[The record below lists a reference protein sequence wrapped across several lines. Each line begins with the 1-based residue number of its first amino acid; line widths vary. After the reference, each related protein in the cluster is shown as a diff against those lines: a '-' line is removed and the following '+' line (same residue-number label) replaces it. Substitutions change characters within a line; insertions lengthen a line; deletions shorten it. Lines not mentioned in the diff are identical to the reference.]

1 MATGYRSTMRIAVVG
16 QIARDLVLVVPE
28 VPGSGGRASV
38 LERREMLGG
47 KGANIARGTRQ
58 LGATAA
64 VVGVVGDD
72 REGRLLVERLDADG
86 VATAAVVCRQ
96 GVRTALLVDVVCDGE
111 YRYLED
117 VPGPTL
123 LTVQDVRAASAML
136 GGADAVIVQLQQPAD
151 AALAA
156 ARAANGLVVLDGA
169 PDGRAAELLAAAD
182 VVRADHREAEALT
195 GRSITGTDAA
205 VRAGRELLARG
216 PSVAALE
223 VPGEANVLTWD
234 GDSAVIPLTDEDVV
248 DTTGGGDAF
257 VAALTVALVRGD
269 DPGDAGRLATA
280 AAGRAVGHP
289 GGRTDLTGLA
299 LGARQ
304 LR

>member
-1 MATGYRSTMRIAVVG
+1 MRIAVVG

-28 VPGSGGRASV
+28 VPGSGARASV

-96 GVRTALLVDVVCDGE
+96 GVRTALLVDVVCDGA

-123 LTVQDVRAASAML
+123 LTAEDVRAASAML

-169 PDGRAAELLAAAD
+169 PGGRAAELLAAAD

-216 PSVAALE
+216 PSVVALE

-234 GDSAVIPLTDEDVV
+234 GNSAVIPLTEEDVV

-304 LR
+304 FG

>member
-28 VPGSGGRASV
+28 VPGSGGRADV

-72 REGRLLVERLDADG
+72 REGRLLVERLGADG
-86 VATAAVVCRQ
+86 VATAAVVCRE
-96 GVRTALLVDVVCDGE
+96 GARTALIVDVVCDGG

-117 VPGPTL
+117 VPGPML
-123 LTVQDVRAASAML
+123 LTADDVRAAAATL
-136 GGADAVIVQLQQPAD
+136 GGADAVVVQLQQPAD

-156 ARAANGLVVLDGA
+156 VRAANGLVVLDGA
-169 PDGRAAELLAAAD
+169 PDGRAAELLAGAD
-182 VVRADHREAEALT
+182 VVRADHREAELLT
-195 GRSITGTDAA
+195 GHSITGTDAA

-216 PSVAALE
+216 PSVVALE
-223 VPGEANVLTWD
+223 VPGEANVLTW
-234 GDSAVIPLTDEDVV
+234 GEGAAVIPLTEEEVV

-257 VAALTVALVRGD
+257 VAALTVALLRGD
-269 DPGDAGRLATA
+269 DPEDAGRLATA

-289 GGRTDLTGLA
+289 GGRTDLTGLS

-304 LR
+304 FG

>member
-1 MATGYRSTMRIAVVG
+1 MATGYRLTMRIAVVG

-28 VPGSGGRASV
+28 VPGPGGHADV
-38 LERREMLGG
+38 LERREVLGG

-86 VATAAVVCRQ
+86 VATTAVVCRQ
-96 GVRTALLVDVVCDGE
+96 GVRTALIVDVVCDGA

-117 VPGPTL
+117 IPEATL
-123 LTVQDVRAASAML
+123 VTADDVRAASAML
-136 GGADAVIVQLQQPAD
+136 AGADAVVVQLEQPAD

-156 ARAANGLVVLDGA
+156 VRASSGLVVLDGA
-169 PDGRAAELLAAAD
+169 PAGRAAELLAAAD
-182 VVRADHREAEALT
+182 VARADHGEAEALT
-195 GRSITGTDAA
+195 GRSITGVDAA

-216 PSVAALE
+216 PSVVALE

-234 GDSAVIPLTDEDVV
+234 EGSAVIPLTDEEVV
-248 DTTGGGDAF
+248 DPTGGGDAF

-269 DPGDAGRLATA
+269 TPEDAGRLATA
-280 AAGRAVGHP
+280 AAGRAVRHP
-289 GGRTDLTGLA
+289 GGRTDLTGLD

-304 LR
+304 LG

>member
-28 VPGSGGRASV
+28 VPGSGARATV

-64 VVGVVGDD
+64 LVGVVGDD

-86 VATAAVVCRQ
+86 VATAAVVCRR
-96 GVRTALLVDVVCDGE
+96 GARTALIVDVVCDGA

-117 VPGPTL
+117 VPEAVLVTAD
-123 LTVQDVRAASAML
+123 DVRAASATVA
-136 GGADAVIVQLQQPAD
+136 GADAVVVQLQQPAD

-156 ARAANGLVVLDGA
+156 VRAASGLVVLDGA
-169 PDGRAAELLAAAD
+169 PDGREAELLAAAD

-195 GRSITGTDAA
+195 GRSITGADAA

-216 PSVAALE
+216 PSVVALE
-223 VPGEANVLTWD
+223 VPGEANVLTWA
-234 GDSAVIPLTDEDVV
+234 GDSAVIPLTDEEVV

-257 VAALTVALVRGD
+257 VAALTVALTRGD
-269 DPGDAGRLATA
+269 DPEDAGRLATA
-280 AAGRAVGHP
+280 AAGRAVRHP
-289 GGRTDLTGLA
+289 GGRTDLTGLS

-304 LR
+304 LG

>member
-1 MATGYRSTMRIAVVG
+1 MRIAVVG

>member
-1 MATGYRSTMRIAVVG
+1 MRIAVVG

-28 VPGSGGRASV
+28 VPGPGARAEV

-64 VVGVVGDD
+64 LVGVVGDD

-86 VATAAVVCRQ
+86 VATSAVVCRS
-96 GVRTALLVDVVCDGE
+96 GVRTALIVDVVCDGG

-123 LTVQDVRAASAML
+123 VTADDVRAAASTLA
-136 GGADAVIVQLQQPAD
+136 GADAVVVQLQQPAE

-156 ARAANGLVVLDGA
+156 VRAATGLVVLDGA

-182 VVRADHREAEALT
+182 VVRADHREAEVLT
-195 GRSITGTDAA
+195 GRSITGADAA

-216 PSVAALE
+216 PSVVALE
-223 VPGEANVLTWD
+223 VPGEANVLTW
-234 GDSAVIPLTDEDVV
+234 GEGSAVIPLTDEEVV

-269 DPGDAGRLATA
+269 DPEQAGRLATA

-289 GGRTDLTGLA
+289 GGRTDLDGLA

-304 LR
+304 LG

>member
-1 MATGYRSTMRIAVVG
+1 MRIAVVG

-28 VPGSGGRASV
+28 VPGPGARAGV

-64 VVGVVGDD
+64 LVGVVGDD

-86 VATAAVVCRQ
+86 VATSAVVCRA
-96 GVRTALLVDVVCDGE
+96 GVRTALMVDLVCDGA

-117 VPGPTL
+117 VPEPTL
-123 LTVQDVRAASAML
+123 VTVDDVRAAASTLA
-136 GGADAVIVQLQQPAD
+136 GADAVVVQLQQPAE

-156 ARAANGLVVLDGA
+156 VRAATGLVVLDGA
-169 PDGRAAELLAAAD
+169 PAGREAELLAAAD
-182 VVRADHREAEALT
+182 VVRADHHEAELVT
-195 GRSITGTDAA
+195 GRSITGADAA

-216 PSVAALE
+216 PSVVALE
-223 VPGEANVLTWD
+223 VPGEANVLTWAE
-234 GDSAVIPLTDEDVV
+234 GSVVVPLTEEEVV

-269 DPGDAGRLATA
+269 DPADAGRLATA

-299 LGARQ
+299 LAARQ
-304 LR
+304 LG

>member
-1 MATGYRSTMRIAVVG
+1 MRIAVVG

-28 VPGSGGRASV
+28 VPGSGGRAEV

-64 VVGVVGDD
+64 LVGVVGDD
-72 REGRLLVERLDADG
+72 REGRRLVEQLGADG
-86 VATAAVVCRQ
+86 VATTSVVCRE
-96 GVRTALLVDVVCDGE
+96 GVRTALIVDVVCDGR

-117 VPGPTL
+117 IPGPTL
-123 LTVQDVRAASAML
+123 VTVDDVRAASATL
-136 GGADAVIVQLQQPAD
+136 AGADAVVVQLQQPAD

-156 ARAANGLVVLDGA
+156 VRAANGLVVLDGV
-169 PDGRAAELLAAAD
+169 PDGREAELLAAAD
-182 VVRADHREAEALT
+182 VLRADQREAELLT

-216 PSVAALE
+216 PSVVALE
-223 VPGEANVLTWD
+223 VSGEANVLTWAE
-234 GDSAVIPLTDEDVV
+234 DSAVIPLTAEEVV

-269 DPGDAGRLATA
+269 DPEDAGRLATA
-280 AAGRAVGHP
+280 ASCRAVDHP
-289 GGRTDLTGLA
+289 GGRTDLTGLS
-299 LGARQ
+299 LVP
-304 LR
+304 

>member
-1 MATGYRSTMRIAVVG
+1 MRIAVVG

-96 GVRTALLVDVVCDGE
+96 GVRTALLVDVVCDGA

-123 LTVQDVRAASAML
+123 LTAADVRAASAML

-195 GRSITGTDAA
+195 GRSITGPDAA

-216 PSVAALE
+216 PSVVALE

-234 GDSAVIPLTDEDVV
+234 GDSAVIPLTEEDVV

-304 LR
+304 FG